1 MTNQDKTMTDIIP
14 DELTNALAEALNPI
28 APQATSASGLK
39 SRVMARI
46 RGKQSFDLL
55 TIKANEGEWICLLP
69 GVEKKVLSEDSEGQI
84 QSFLLRMAP
93 GSTLPAH
100 EHFENEECLMLE
112 GEVMVGDIHL
122 SAGDY
127 HFARKG
133 SLHGTVT
140 TDSGA
145 MAFLRA
151 YEPLD

>member
-1 MTNQDKTMTDIIP
+1 MTKQDKTMTDLLP
-14 DELTNALAEALNPI
+14 SELIDDMAKALNPI
-28 APQATSASGLK
+28 APPVARSSELK
-39 SRVMARI
+39 ARVMARI
-46 RGKQSFDLL
+46 HGKKTFDLI
-55 TIKANEGEWICLLP
+55 TIKATEGEWMTLLP

-84 QSFLLRMAP
+84 QSFLLKMAP

-100 EHFENEECLMLE
+100 EHLAHEECLMLE

-133 SLHGTVT
+133 SLHEVVT
-140 TDSGA
+140 TETGA
-145 MAFLRA
+145 LAFLRT